1 MILRGWFLLTFLFAG
16 SVEFLQVEES
26 LAGGVE
32 GFGGGLGFAGALAF
46 EDVASS
52 VEGIVFALGI
62 ASRQY

>member
-1 MILRGWFLLTFLFAG
+1 MTLRGWFLLTFLF
-16 SVEFLQVEES
+16 
-26 LAGGVE
+26 AGGVE